1 MWAAKGHRG
10 TGRARG
16 DVRGWVGGGLVQEA
30 GRWKTVG
37 ARQNGKGSERR
48 VSQPAHG
55 CGEATVAKRERGQR
69 GSSIHGEWEVRGD
82 WQGCILEPDGGDTQA
97 VEVREGR
104 REGNDGTGCNVLWAR
119 A

>member
-1 MWAAKGHRG
+1 MGSKGAQRDCQG
-10 TGRARG
+10 L
-16 DVRGWVGGGLVQEA
+16 GGGRPCS
-30 GRWKTVG
+30 GGWTGWKTVG

-55 CGEATVAKRERGQR
+55 CSEAIVAKRERGQR
-69 GSSIHGEWEVRGD
+69 GSSIHGEWEVSGD

-104 REGNDGTGCNVLWAR
+104 REGSDGTGCNVLWAR